1 MNENINEN
9 IKETVQGYLLEK
21 VEKYRI
27 DTEEMVVMFI
37 NQVKKDSY
45 KEGYEL
51 VSYASAKKEKKSK
64 GEIVDEYWIV
74 TIKKKF

>member
-1 MNENINEN
+1 MEENNEI
-9 IKETVQGYLLEK
+9 QGILLEK
-21 VEKYRI
+21 TEKYRI
-27 DTEEMVVMFI
+27 DTEEMVVKFI
-37 NQVKKDSY
+37 EQIKKNSF

-51 VSYASAKKEKKSK
+51 VSYASTKKEKKSK